1 MIDAKMEIQLLNNGE
16 SARGHD
22 RGFFGGKYVI
32 RKDQGVF
39 RIMLS
44 PNYGLKNKKYVVKA
58 SKFLQTLNFVDL
70 PVGRTYNVLSGLLM
84 DYEHRM

>member
-1 MIDAKMEIQLLNNGE
+1 MIETKQEIQLLGNGE
-16 SARGHD
+16 SVRGHD

-32 RKDQGVF
+32 RKDNGVF

-44 PNYGLKNKKYVVKA
+44 PNYGLKNKKYIVKS

-70 PVGRTYNVLSGLLM
+70 PVG
-84 DYEHRM
+84 